1 MSKLPGDHANKGE
14 GLNRHKPSR
23 KRNRKAKSFSGREG
37 NKRPDENVDAIRN
50 PENSNGKAGR
60 RNFGRG
66 NSGFDRN
73 GRTAGSSGN
82 DMAVDAT
89 GAGRRDGRPGVGKNT
104 RPDIYRHDN
113 ADRAFGGQGSL
124 GRTSGQDRRSA
135 YPGATEKPFE
145 DSGSKSR
152 SKNRNRKRGERG
164 RGRPLNDEER
174 LARSLRQPPQ
184 RAPDVAYQ
192 PSAVLNSTN
201 DGNILSAKDTAG
213 DRARSPAKHNAKQ
226 KDSRSDE
233 RGLQGGKRAAEIKRH
248 RVEPYAAL
256 DLGTNNC
263 RLLVALPQER
273 GRFRVIDGFSRIV
286 RLGEGLGQS
295 GSLSE
300 EAMDRALDALKIC
313 SEKLISHNI
322 RRHRL
327 IATEA
332 CRQAD
337 NGEVFLERVRNE
349 TGMKLEIIDRETEAH
364 LAAEGCGALMD
375 RKADAAVLFD
385 IGGGSSELVLVNR
398 RHRRMKV
405 SEQIVSWTSLPV
417 GVVTLAERHGG
428 KHVDHKVF
436 ASMIDEVKEHIQA
449 FEGRDELR
457 RLWKNGRV
465 HLLGTSGTVTTLAGI
480 HLGLAR
486 YERRLVDGVWLN
498 AADIDRV
505 VKELLLMNYEQRA
518 ASPCIGKERADLVMA
533 GCAILEAIRQTW
545 PSDKLRVADRGL
557 REGILT
563 QMMERDAAWLP
574 AKANRWRRNRN
585 VNRHNRTSAGN
596 EKNGQEA

>member
-1 MSKLPGDHANKGE
+1 MAG
-14 GLNRHKPSR
+14 
-23 KRNRKAKSFSGREG
+23 NRKSVRMNVG
-37 NKRPDENVDAIRN
+37 NRAEKM
-50 PENSNGKAGR
+50 R
-60 RNFGRG
+60 RQLE
-66 NSGFDRN
+66 S
-73 GRTAGSSGN
+73 
-82 DMAVDAT
+82 
-89 GAGRRDGRPGVGKNT
+89 
-104 RPDIYRHDN
+104 
-113 ADRAFGGQGSL
+113 
-124 GRTSGQDRRSA
+124 
-135 YPGATEKPFE
+135 TEF
-145 DSGSKSR
+145 
-152 SKNRNRKRGERG
+152 
-164 RGRPLNDEER
+164 
-174 LARSLRQPPQ
+174 
-184 RAPDVAYQ
+184 
-192 PSAVLNSTN
+192 
-201 DGNILSAKDTAG
+201 
-213 DRARSPAKHNAKQ
+213 
-226 KDSRSDE
+226 
-233 RGLQGGKRAAEIKRH
+233 
-248 RVEPYAAL
+248 EPYAAL

-295 GSLSE
+295 GQLSE
-300 EAMDRALDALKIC
+300 GAMDRALEALKIC

-332 CRQAD
+332 CRQAE
-337 NGEVFLERVRNE
+337 NGQLFLERVRNE

-398 RHRRMKV
+398 RHRKMRI

-428 KHVDHKVF
+428 RHVDHKVF
-436 ASMIDEVKEHIQA
+436 ASMIDEVKEHIDA

-498 AADIDRV
+498 AGDIDRV

-545 PSDKLRVADRGL
+545 PSEKLRVADRGL

-574 AKANRWRRNRN
+574 TKTNRWRRNRAG
-585 VNRHNRTSAGN
+585 NRHSRPTGSN
-596 EKNGQEA
+596 EKGGQES